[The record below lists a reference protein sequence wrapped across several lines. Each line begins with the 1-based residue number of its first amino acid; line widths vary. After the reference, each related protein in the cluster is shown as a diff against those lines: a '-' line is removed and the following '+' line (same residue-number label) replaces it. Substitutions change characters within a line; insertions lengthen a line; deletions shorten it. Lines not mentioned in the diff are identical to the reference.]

1 MMVKEILVSAKSQ
14 EEAIKKGLE
23 LLGIDEDFKYDYE
36 VLEQPKKGLLGIG
49 SKEAKIILRYTPTI
63 DELISKV
70 IKSLVKEIP
79 SSNFSIDFNLNE
91 NTFYVDVRGENLGCL
106 IGRHGLILK
115 SIEFLLNRIA
125 KINFNNYQIN
135 LDINN
140 YWKDRTSFLYE
151 LSDKLVKKCIKY
163 KRKVE
168 FLPLPAHERKVIHV
182 YLSKRSDL
190 AVYSVGS
197 GRSRHIVI
205 EPVNN
210 DKR

>member
-1 MMVKEILVSAKSQ
+1 MVKEILVSAKSQ

>member
-1 MMVKEILVSAKSQ
+1 MIKEIVVSAKSK

-23 LLGIDEDFKYDYE
+23 LLGIDEDSKYDFE
-36 VLEQPKKGLLGIG
+36 VLELPKKGLLGIG
-49 SKEAKIILRYTPTI
+49 SREAKIILRYSPTI

-70 IKSLVKEIP
+70 MESLIKEIP
-79 SSNFSIDFNLNE
+79 NSSFSIDFNLNE
-91 NTFYVDVRGENLGCL
+91 NVLYVEVKGENLGCL

-125 KINFNNYQIN
+125 KVNFNNYQVN

-140 YWKDRTSFLYE
+140 YWKDRISFLYE

-163 KRKVE
+163 KKKVE

-182 YLSKRSDL
+182 YLSKRNDL
-190 AVYSVGS
+190 AVYSVGV
-197 GRSRHIVI
+197 GRNRHIVI
-205 EPVNN
+205 EPLNN
-210 DKR
+210 DKKR